1 MMAVSTIERAKG
13 RWPEILRHLGVED
26 RFLRN
31 KHGPCPNCGGK
42 DRFRFDNKNGDGTFY
57 CSQCGPGTGMILLRR
72 LRGWDHKTA
81 CDEVDRIIG
90 YDARPLKLAGANR
103 ADNAK
108 LAAIE
113 RLLEGES
120 DEDLVTDYLKFR
132 GLSVTSPVLF
142 GRRRVGYYEGRN
154 LVGSYSAIIAP
165 IVSPDGKLV
174 SAQRIWRKSD
184 VGQDDKKMMPAIAE
198 GATVGAAV
206 RLFEAEEQLGIAEGV
221 CTALAAYE
229 LYGVPTWAV
238 ISAGNM
244 EAFNPPPGVYRL
256 HIYGDNDE
264 SFTGQ
269 AAATALARR
278 LSNGPNKIECSVN
291 IPPDVGTDWLDVL
304 NRSRS
309 EGVAA

>member
-142 GRRRVGYYEGRN
+142 GRRDTV
-154 LVGSYSAIIAP
+154 LV
-165 IVSPDGKLV
+165 
-174 SAQRIWRKSD
+174 
-184 VGQDDKKMMPAIAE
+184 AE
-198 GATVGAAV
+198 
-206 RLFEAEEQLGIAEGV
+206 
-221 CTALAAYE
+221 
-229 LYGVPTWAV
+229 P
-238 ISAGNM
+238 
-244 EAFNPPPGVYRL
+244 
-256 HIYGDNDE
+256 
-264 SFTGQ
+264 
-269 AAATALARR
+269 
-278 LSNGPNKIECSVN
+278 
-291 IPPDVGTDWLDVL
+291 
-304 NRSRS
+304 
-309 EGVAA
+309 

>member
-1 MMAVSTIERAKG
+1 MMTVSTIERARG
-13 RWPEILRHLGVED
+13 RWPEILRHFGIEE

-42 DRFRFDNKNGDGTFY
+42 DRFRFDNKNGEGTFY
-57 CSQCGPGTGMILLRR
+57 CGQCGPGTGLILLRR

-81 CDEVDRIIG
+81 CDEVDKIIG
-90 YDARPLKLAGANR
+90 REPPPVKQSKAERSGN
-103 ADNAK
+103 NK

-120 DEDLVTDYLKFR
+120 DEDVVSDYLRLR

-142 GRRRVGYYEGRN
+142 GRRWVTYYRGKEQVGRFP
-154 LVGSYSAIIAP
+154 AIIAP
-165 IVSPDGKLV
+165 IVNPAGDLV

-184 VGQDDKKMMPAIAE
+184 VGDEDKKMMPAIAE

-206 RLFEAEEQLGIAEGV
+206 RLFEPDEQLGIAEGV
-221 CTALAAYE
+221 CTALAAHE
-229 LYGVPTWAV
+229 LYGIPVWAV

-244 EAFNPPPGVYRL
+244 EAFNPPSGVYRL
-256 HIYGDNDE
+256 HIFGDNDE

-269 AAATALARR
+269 AAATTLARR

-291 IPPDVGTDWLDVL
+291 IPPDEGSDWLDVL
-304 NRSRS
+304 NHSKTK
-309 EGVAA
+309 VA